1 MKKIFRSKFG
11 FIIAA
16 VVSVL
21 VIAAGAFAFFS
32 GSFNSSEIPPNA
44 LYKKADAPVDSRVA
58 DLLKR
63 MTIDEKIGQMTQIV
77 KDTLKAGEVKYYLL
91 GSVLS
96 GGGGSP
102 SNNTAAG
109 WADMVDAFQ
118 NEALSTRLGIPMI
131 YGVDAVHG
139 HGNLVDATVFPHN
152 IGLGATGDTRLVEAI
167 GKAVAEETAGT
178 GILWNFGPCVAVV
191 HDLRWGR
198 TYESFGEDPS
208 HVAALSGAYVKGYQS
223 ALTGSFARTVVS
235 AKHFIGDGAT
245 EWGSATANGA
255 QIDQGD
261 ARFDKAYLEK
271 MQLPPYAEAIKNGA
285 RTVMTSHSSWNGVK
299 MVAEKDLITG
309 VLKGELGFTGF
320 VVSDWGDIEACD
332 PDYYKGVVASINAG
346 IDMSMVPYDARKF
359 IATVKKAVNSG
370 DIPMERIDDA
380 VSRILRVKFEMG
392 LFESPKANRTLVAT
406 IRSPSH
412 LSLAREAVAK
422 SLVLL
427 KNDHALPLGKK
438 PGRLYVAGSAADD
451 IGIQCGGWTITWQ
464 GKEGKITEGTTV
476 LEGIK
481 QKISAS
487 AVVYERDAKFKA
499 ADRNAPCIV
508 VIGEKPYAEWEGDN
522 AEIALSEDD
531 RAVIAKARAQ
541 FKKVIVVLISGRP
554 LVLGDSLAK
563 CDALVA
569 AWLPGTEGSGVA
581 DVLFGDVAPTGKLP
595 FDWPLSAD
603 QMPLE
608 RFTSGEQKPLFPVGF
623 GLKY

>member
-1 MKKIFRSKFG
+1 MKKIFRSKFS

-16 VVSVL
+16 VALVL
-21 VIAAGAFAFFS
+21 LIAIGAFAFCA
-32 GSFNSSEIPPNA
+32 GSFNSSEVPRNA
-44 LYKKADAPVDSRVA
+44 LYKKANAKVEARVA
-58 DLLKR
+58 DLLAR
-63 MTIDEKIGQMTQIV
+63 MTIEEKIGQMTQIV
-77 KDTLKAGEVKYYLL
+77 KDNLNAGEVKYYLL

-102 SNNTAAG
+102 ATNTAAG

-139 HGNLVDATVFPHN
+139 HGNLANATVFPHN
-152 IGLGATGDTRLVEAI
+152 IGLGASGDTRLVEAI

-208 HVAALSGAYVKGYQS
+208 LVASLAGAYVRGYQS

-245 EWGSATANGA
+245 VWGTATANGA
-255 QIDQGD
+255 KIDQGD
-261 ARFDKAYLEK
+261 ARGDLAYLDK
-271 MQLPPYAEAIKNGA
+271 ILLPPYAEAIKNGA
-285 RTVMTSHSSWNGVK
+285 RTVMTSHSSWNGIK
-299 MVAEKDLITG
+299 MVAQKDLITG

-320 VVSDWGDIEACD
+320 VVSDWGDIQASD
-332 PDYYKGVVASINAG
+332 SNYYKGVVASINAG

-359 IATVKKAVNSG
+359 IAMVKKAVNSG
-370 DIPMERIDDA
+370 DIPTDRIDDA

-392 LFESPKANRTLVAT
+392 LFESPKANRTLAAT
-406 IRSPSH
+406 IRSPAH
-412 LSLAREAVAK
+412 LALAREAVAK

-427 KNDHALPLGKK
+427 KNERALPLGKK
-438 PGRLYVAGSAADD
+438 LDRLYVAGSSADD
-451 IGIQCGGWTITWQ
+451 IGAQCGGWTITWQ
-464 GKEGKITEGTTV
+464 GKEGKITEGTTI
-476 LEGIK
+476 LEGLK
-481 QKISAS
+481 QKIPSAS
-487 AVVYERDAKFKA
+487 VVYESGANFTS
-499 ADRNAPCIV
+499 ADRNVPCV
-508 VIGEKPYAEWEGDN
+508 VVVGEKPYAEWEGDN
-522 AEIALSEDD
+522 ADIALSSDD
-531 RAVIAKARAQ
+531 RKTIANARGR

-554 LVLGDSLAK
+554 LVLGSSLAK

-581 DVLFGDVAPTGKLP
+581 DILFGDVLPAGKLP

-603 QMPLE
+603 QMPIE
-608 RFTSGEQKPLFPVGF
+608 RFSSGEQTPLFPVGF
-623 GLKY
+623 GLRY